1 MTWLFIII
9 PVEDDRNLE
18 PKYKLTVEVTATAS
32 PARVIDNQEDDDD
45 VTLG

>member
-32 PARVIDNQEDDDD
+32 PARVIDN
-45 VTLG
+45 